1 MGGLIATYNTGEMK
15 KLMGRDSKDIDQNTT
30 MTVEGEEPEPTE
42 AVSDS
47 KYKKKNKVQLMPFI
61 EGGIPKD

>member
-15 KLMGRDSKDIDQNTT
+15 KLMGRDSKEIDQNTT
-30 MTVEGEEPEPTE
+30 MPFNDEEPEPTE

-47 KYKKKNKVQLMPFI
+47 KYKKNKVQLMPFI

>member
-1 MGGLIATYNTGEMK
+1 MGAIIPAYNTGEMK
-15 KLMGRDSKDIDQNTT
+15 KLTGRDSKDIDQNTT
-30 MTVEGEEPEPTE
+30 MPFNDEEPEPTE

-47 KYKKKNKVQLMPFI
+47 KYKKKKVQLMPFI

>member
-15 KLMGRDSKDIDQNTT
+15 KLMGRDSKEIDQNTT
-30 MTVEGEEPEPTE
+30 MPFNDEEPEPTE

-47 KYKKKNKVQLMPFI
+47 KYKKNKVQLMPFV
-61 EGGIPKD
+61 EGGISKD

>member
-1 MGGLIATYNTGEMK
+1 MGGIIATYNTGEMK
-15 KLMGRDSKDIDQNTT
+15 KLTGRDSKDIDQNTT
-30 MTVEGEEPEPTE
+30 MPFDDKEPEPTE

>member
-1 MGGLIATYNTGEMK
+1 MGALVLAKDTGEMK
-15 KLMGRDSKDIDQNTT
+15 KLTGRDSKDIDQNTT
-30 MTVEGEEPEPTE
+30 MPFNDEEPEPTE
-42 AVSDS
+42 AISDS

>member
-1 MGGLIATYNTGEMK
+1 MGALVLAKDTGEMK
-15 KLMGRDSKDIDQNTT
+15 KLTGRDSKEVDQNTT
-30 MTVEGEEPEPTE
+30 MPFDDKEPEPTE
-42 AVSDS
+42 AISDS

>member
-1 MGGLIATYNTGEMK
+1 MGGILTYNTGEMK

-30 MTVEGEEPEPTE
+30 MPFNDEEPEPTD

-47 KYKKKNKVQLMPFI
+47 KYKKKKVQLMPFI

>member
-15 KLMGRDSKDIDQNTT
+15 KLMGRDSKEIDQNTT
-30 MTVEGEEPEPTE
+30 MPFNDEEPEETE

-47 KYKKKNKVQLMPFI
+47 KYKKKKVQLMPFI
-61 EGGIPKD
+61 EGGIPKE

>member
-1 MGGLIATYNTGEMK
+1 MGAIIPAYNTGEMK
-15 KLMGRDSKDIDQNTT
+15 KLTGRDSKDIDQNTT
-30 MTVEGEEPEPTE
+30 MPFNDEEPEPTD

-47 KYKKKNKVQLMPFI
+47 KYKKNKVQLMPFI

>member
-15 KLMGRDSKDIDQNTT
+15 KLMGRDSKEIDQNTT
-30 MTVEGEEPEPTE
+30 MPFNDEEPEPTD

-47 KYKKKNKVQLMPFI
+47 KYKKNKVQLMPFI